1 MCAGLDKSMYDP
13 VNDVK
18 CGVRTTA
25 LNEELGQVGCVLSD
39 KTGTLTQNV
48 MAFVKCSVGGRVY
61 SADDGIDGAVH
72 TGFVDLNLRDGESG
86 VLLDGSS
93 EGCAAAKTH
102 TLAKSSA
109 LRAAASARDA
119 NVVAF
124 LRHLA
129 TCHTVVPAVG
139 RSSKQFIRREST
151 AVDDGSSGAVF
162 GGLRYQA
169 SSPDEEALV
178 TGAALLG
185 RRLLSNAAGEITCET
200 HPPDG
205 STDHLV
211 TGGRGNGGDD
221 AAASGSNDARSSRS
235 TSSRPRVSVCP
246 SWSATFTPAC
256 ARCC

>member
-1 MCAGLDKSMYDP
+1 MEVPRDAPRLR
-13 VNDVK
+13 
-18 CGVRTTA
+18 RTRSRSPPRFAPRRARATP
-25 LNEELGQVGCVLSD
+25 
-39 KTGTLTQNV
+39 T
-48 MAFVKCSVGGRVY
+48 
-61 SADDGIDGAVH
+61 
-72 TGFVDLNLRDGESG
+72 
-86 VLLDGSS
+86 SS
-93 EGCAAAKTH
+93 R
-102 TLAKSSA
+102 SSA
-109 LRAAASARDA
+109 TSRRATPWYPPSDEAQ
-119 NVVAF
+119 NN
-124 LRHLA
+124 
-129 TCHTVVPAVG
+129 
-139 RSSKQFIRREST
+139 SSDGEST

-211 TGGRGNGGDD
+211 TGGRGNGGTGLM
-221 AAASGSNDARSSRS
+221 SGSNDARSSRS